1 MVKKVIAYTHF
12 HWDREWYKEHEK
24 FRFRLIKCF
33 DIVLDL
39 LQQNKIPSFYF
50 DGQTSALLDY
60 LEIYP
65 QKKVLIK
72 SLVKDKRLFIG
83 PFYCL
88 VDEFLTSRPAF
99 TKNLEIGLE
108 TAHEFGCND
117 FIAYF
122 ADTFGHSACTIPILN
137 KFGIDKAI
145 VWRGCGDI
153 PAEFTWQYRHCEE
166 HSDEAI
172 QKQLNH
178 LVTWSPSHCSS
189 MKTVNLIR
197 GYFQDVFST
206 NWDINKKTEFL
217 KSNLDKIAEKSGNTL
232 LLPIGADHL
241 ATPLD
246 LDKQIKL
253 VNEQLE
259 DYEIALGSP
268 FDYFNEANDRFTQH
282 VHTGELRDNSKT
294 FILEGCYS
302 SRLDIKKWNIVAT
315 QKLETAEALIRHCEE
330 HCEESPYKNI
340 LNHAYKL
347 LLQNQAHDSICGCS
361 TDDVHAENI
370 TRYKKIIQI
379 ADSIIEDYKIE
390 YKKEHS
396 IKDIKIINLDNY
408 QGEIIFESEKE
419 LPYQI
424 IGSKKGFPTDI
435 FYDINKIP
443 ITEDYTDIYTYKIL
457 NQVQNNNESD
467 VFVSDNALGNSKI
480 MLQVKN
486 NALFIGEHEIK
497 LVDFIDLGDSY
508 NCGLKTDDNGL
519 FANLISS
526 NIAFEH
532 PTSCGLKLEYELN
545 ANYFNEKIFIL
556 ATLNSQDN
564 KIKFNIN
571 WDNTHKNHYLQFS
584 IDTQNP
590 ISKTQSEDLN
600 EIIERN
606 FNPDYN
612 PREHLPQ
619 SKGIEVMLNNAP
631 MQRGVSAN
639 NITVVTQ
646 GITQYE
652 VAKTELR
659 LPLLRATGVIS
670 NPQNPSRTTPAGPPI
685 ETPALQQIGQ
695 NSQTLWIALSSDLKT
710 AINEVYHKYIV
721 I

>member
-1 MVKKVIAYTHF
+1 MAKKVIAYTHF
-12 HWDREWYKEHEK
+12 HWDREWYKEYEK
-24 FRFRLIKCF
+24 FRFRLLKCF

-39 LQQNKIPSFYF
+39 LKQNKIPSFYF

-65 QKKVLIK
+65 QKKELIK
-72 SLVKDKRLFIG
+72 SLVKDNRLFIG

-88 VDEFLTSRPAF
+88 IDEFLTSHSAF
-99 TKNLEIGLE
+99 AKNIEIGLE
-108 TAHEFGCND
+108 TAAEFGCKD

-137 KFGIDKAI
+137 SFGIDKAM

-153 PAEFTWQYRHCEE
+153 PAEFTWQYNN
-166 HSDEAI
+166 S
-172 QKQLNH
+172 N
-178 LVTWSPSHCSS
+178 S

-206 NWDINKKTEFL
+206 NWDIDKKTEFL

-259 DYEIALGSP
+259 DYEIILGSP
-268 FDYFNEANDRFTQH
+268 FDYFNEVNDRFTQH

-302 SRLDIKKWNIVAT
+302 SRLDIKKWNILAT
-315 QKLETAEALIRHCEE
+315 QKLETAEALIRHCGE

-379 ADSIIEDYKIE
+379 ADSIIEDFKIE
-390 YKKEHS
+390 NKKNYNQN
-396 IKDIKIINLDNY
+396 KIKILNLDNHNS
-408 QGEIIFESEKE
+408 EIIFESEKE

-424 IGSKKGFPTDI
+424 INTKKGFPADI

-443 ITEDYTDIYTYKIL
+443 ITEDYTDIYTYKTL
-457 NQVQNNNESD
+457 NQVKNDNESD
-467 VFVSDNALGNSKI
+467 VFVSNNALGNSKI

-486 NALFIGEHEIK
+486 NTLFIGEHEIK

-508 NCGLKTDDNGL
+508 NCGLKEDDNGL
-519 FANLISS
+519 FANLVSS

-532 PTSCGLKLEYELN
+532 PTSCGLKLEYELKS
-545 ANYFNEKIFIL
+545 NYFNEKIFIL

-584 IDTQNP
+584 IDTQKP

-639 NITVVTQ
+639 NVTVITQ

-695 NSQTLWIALSSDLKT
+695 NSQTLWIALGFDLKT
-710 AINEVYHKYIV
+710 AINEVYHKYIA

>member
-1 MVKKVIAYTHF
+1 MAKKVVAYTHF
-12 HWDREWYKEHEK
+12 HWDREWYKEYEK
-24 FRFRLIKCF
+24 FRFRLLKCF
-33 DIVLDL
+33 DIVIEL

-50 DGQTSALLDY
+50 DGQISALLDY

-65 QKKVLIK
+65 QKKELIK
-72 SLVKDKRLFIG
+72 SLIKDKRIFIG

-88 VDEFLTSRPAF
+88 VDEFLTSKPAF
-99 TKNLEIGLE
+99 SKNIEIGLE
-108 TAHEFGCND
+108 KAHEFGCSE

-122 ADTFGHSACTIPILN
+122 ADTFGHSACTIPVLN

-145 VWRGCGDI
+145 VWRGCGNI
-153 PAEFTWQYRHCEE
+153 PAEFTWQY
-166 HSDEAI
+166 
-172 QKQLNH
+172 NNFN
-178 LVTWSPSHCSS
+178 S

-206 NWDINKKTEFL
+206 NWDIKKKTEFL
-217 KSNLDKIAEKSGNTL
+217 KSNLDKIAENSGNTL

-259 DYEIALGSP
+259 DYEIILGSP
-268 FDYFNEANDRFTQH
+268 FDYFNEVNNRFTLH
-282 VHTGELRDNSKT
+282 THTGELRENSKT

-302 SRLDIKKWNIVAT
+302 SRLDIKKWNILAT
-315 QKLETAEALIRHCEE
+315 QKLETADALTKENKKLI
-330 HCEESPYKNI
+330 
-340 LNHAYKL
+340 NHAYKL

-379 ADSIIEDYKIE
+379 ADSIIEDFKIE
-390 YKKEHS
+390 YKKEHN
-396 IKDIKIINLDNY
+396 IKDIKIINLDKY

-443 ITEDYTDIYTYKIL
+443 ITEDYTDIYTYKFL
-457 NQVQNNNESD
+457 NKIQNNNESD
-467 VFVSDNALGNSKI
+467 VFVSNNTLGNSKI

-486 NALFIGEHEIK
+486 NTLFIGKHEIK

-508 NCGLKTDDNGL
+508 NCGLKADDNGL

-532 PTSCGLKLEYELN
+532 PTSCGLKLEYELKSN
-545 ANYFNEKIFIL
+545 SFNEKIFIL
-556 ATLNSQDN
+556 ATLNSQDD
-564 KIKFNIN
+564 KIKFDIN
-571 WDNTHKNHYLQFS
+571 WENTHKNHYLQFS
-584 IDTQNP
+584 IDTQKP
-590 ISKTQSEDLN
+590 ILKTLSEDLN
-600 EIIERN
+600 EIIERD

-612 PREHLPQ
+612 PREHLPKT
-619 SKGIEVMLNNAP
+619 KGIEVMLNNAP

-639 NITVVTQ
+639 NVTVITQ

-659 LPLLRATGVIS
+659 LPLLRATGIIS

-685 ETPALQQIGQ
+685 ETPALQQIGH
-695 NSQTLWIALSSDLKT
+695 NSQTIWIALGSDLKT

-721 I
+721 V